1 MSRTDDNTLLA
12 LLAACTLG
20 DRRAF
25 ARLYDHAS
33 PTLFSI
39 VLRLLGRRD
48 WAEEAL
54 QDAFVQIWE
63 RAADYRPDRG
73 RPITWMASIAR
84 YRAIDFIRSE
94 GRHRSDFGD
103 DTLASIADENTP
115 QISGGDARL
124 QECLKQLDSG
134 QRQCIVLSYCEG
146 YSHHELAKRL
156 ATPLGTVK
164 TWIRRGVQRLKRC
177 LQS

>member
-1 MSRTDDNTLLA
+1 MSRTDDQTLTM

-25 ARLYDHAS
+25 ARLYQHAS

-54 QDAFVQIWE
+54 QDAFIQIWE
-63 RAADYRPDRG
+63 RCSDYRPDKG

-94 GRHRSDFGD
+94 GRHKTAHGD
-103 DTLASIADENTP
+103 DSLDNVPDAGVR
-115 QISGGDARL
+115 QIEGGVRL
-124 QECLKQLDSG
+124 DRCLEELEPS

-146 YSHHELAKRL
+146 YSHHELAAHL
-156 ATPLGTVK
+156 SAPLGTVK
-164 TWIRRGVQRLKRC
+164 TWIRRGMQRLKRC
-177 LQS
+177 LE

>member
-1 MSRTDDNTLLA
+1 MSSVDDQTLMG

-25 ARLYDHAS
+25 ARLYACAS
-33 PTLFSI
+33 PSLYAI
-39 VLRLLGRRD
+39 VLRLLRRRD

-63 RAADYRPDRG
+63 RAADYRPDKG
-73 RPITWMASIAR
+73 RPLTWMASIAR

-94 GRHRSDFGD
+94 GRHRSEHGD
-103 DTLASIADENTP
+103 ETLALLADERAR
-115 QISGGDARL
+115 QVLGGARL
-124 QECLKQLDSG
+124 EECLNELESG
-134 QRQCIVLSYCEG
+134 QRQCILLSYCEG
-146 YSHHELAKRL
+146 YSHHELAERL

-164 TWIRRGVQRLKRC
+164 TWIRRGLQRLKRC
-177 LQS
+177 LEQ